1 MIAQLNLI
9 GNLAVALG
17 AAFIVGFLAALV
29 RLPPLVGYLLA
40 GILVGPA
47 TPGPIADPQLA
58 AQLAD
63 IGIILLMFGVGVRF
77 SVRELLP
84 VWRTAVLAT
93 VMQTGVLG
101 LAGFGLARAWGWA
114 DMAGVALGFAL
125 SVSSTIVGLRALME
139 RDLLDSTPGHLMV
152 GWLLAEDLLTLAV
165 LLLAPSF
172 AAPGGSF
179 EAAPWP
185 QTVGLALLKV
195 LAFGALMLLVGVR
208 LVPWL
213 LEQVARTGSRELF
226 TLAVF
231 ALALGMAFASH
242 AVFGLPLALG
252 AFVAGLVVSESDLSH
267 HAAAESLPL
276 RDAFGVLFFV
286 SVGMLLDPALLVLEL
301 GSVAVLLGLVVVFKP
316 LTASLFLRLLGYSW
330 RTALTVGAA
339 RGQVGEFTFLLGGLA
354 AALGLISGREYNLLI
369 ATFILAV
376 ALNPLLFRA
385 AHRLE
390 QWATSRG
397 LAVWPLRSDK
407 VSAGSVADG
416 GVAEGLR
423 GHAVLCGY
431 GRVGRIVAEALRRR
445 GFPFVVIDQD
455 RRVVGTLRRQGIR
468 AIYGDAGRPGTL
480 ELAGVSRARVVIV
493 AVSDPVV
500 ARRIVEHARRAN
512 RRVNIVARTHS
523 GAESSVLGRL
533 GADEVVLAELEVALE
548 MARHTLRRF
557 GVSPLE
563 AQGFLQGLRASF
575 GYLAAEERPGGP

>member
-1 MIAQLNLI
+1 MTAQPNLI
-9 GNLAVALG
+9 ENLATALG
-17 AAFIVGFLAALV
+17 AAFIAGFLAARV

-47 TPGPIADPQLA
+47 TPGPIADQELA

-63 IGIILLMFGVGVRF
+63 IGIILLMFGVGVQF

-93 VMQTGVLG
+93 VMQTGVLS

-114 DMAGVALGFAL
+114 DMAGVTLGFAL
-125 SVSSTIVGLRALME
+125 SVSSTMVGLRALME
-139 RDLLDSTPGHLMV
+139 RDLLDSTPGHIMV

-172 AAPGGSF
+172 AAFGSF

-185 QTVGLALLKV
+185 QTLGLALLKV
-195 LAFGALMLLVGVR
+195 LTFGALMLFVGAR

-242 AVFGLPLALG
+242 AVFGLSLALG

-267 HAAAESLPL
+267 HAAGESLPL

-286 SVGMLLDPALLVLEL
+286 SVGMLLDPALLVLEP

-354 AALGLISGREYNLLI
+354 AALGLVSGREYNLLI
-369 ATFILAV
+369 ATTILAV

-385 AHRLE
+385 AHWVE

-397 LAVWPLRSDK
+397 LAVRPLRSDK
-407 VSAGSVADG
+407 VPAGSAADG
-416 GVAEGLR
+416 AVMEGLR

-431 GRVGRIVAEALRRR
+431 GRVGRIVAEALLRR

-455 RRVVGTLRRQGIR
+455 RRVVGALRRRGIR
-468 AIYGDAGRPGTL
+468 AVYGDAGRPSTL

-500 ARRIVEHARRAN
+500 ARRIVEHARRVN
-512 RRVNIVARTHS
+512 RRVYIVARTHS
-523 GAESSVLGRL
+523 GAEPGVLGRL

-575 GYLAAEERPGGP
+575 GYQAAEERPGGP